1 MFDLKSNFW
10 RASVS
15 GKVPVTLQTQEAAE
29 ELNRLRLRARNYFR
43 MDEYIEP
50 FPLDPPSSPREPGV
64 YCHYETYPAGP
75 TPDQGQ
81 NNQQLVIERV
91 AGNGTVSRFECS
103 RSEAAAILK
112 FFLNTRCEVT
122 V

>member
-1 MFDLKSNFW
+1 MIEHF
-10 RASVS
+10 
-15 GKVPVTLQTQEAAE
+15 
-29 ELNRLRLRARNYFR
+29 
-43 MDEYIEP
+43 EP
-50 FPLDPPSSPREPGV
+50 FPLDPPPDHREPGV

-75 TPDQGQ
+75 VPDAETGCIY
-81 NNQQLVIERV
+81 NQQLVIERV

-103 RSEAAAILK
+103 RNEASAILK

>member
-1 MFDLKSNFW
+1 MFDLKMGDTY
-10 RASVS
+10 VS
-15 GKVPVTLQTQEAAE
+15 KNGPVTLQTQEAAE
-29 ELNRLRLRARNYFR
+29 EFNRLRRRPGVYFR
-43 MDEYIEP
+43 MGEYIEP
-50 FPLDPPSSPREPGV
+50 FPLDPPPGPREPGV

-75 TPDQGQ
+75 VPDQGQ

-103 RSEAAAILK
+103 RNEAAAILK